1 MKYANDN
8 DTAKTNRESGRV
20 DQILLDMMMISIW
33 NINST
38 LWQYFLYP
46 LFLYNSEEMT
56 NIVYHYICEY
66 T

>member
-1 MKYANDN
+1 MKYAKDN
-8 DTAKTNRESGRV
+8 DIAKINRESGRV

-56 NIVYHYICEY
+56 NIVYHYICE
-66 T
+66 